1 MFPAISKTHLITA
14 LTLAAACGVGHAQ
27 STGQRLWVH
36 LGVAHV
42 DFNSSATVDVPAL
55 GGRVQGQSAS
65 ASNNTT
71 LAFEVGYE
79 LAPGVIASATLGIPP
94 TTTITGQGGPFAGA
108 ELGKVKYGPSV
119 WTVHYHFDAGVVKPY
134 VGAGLTYVLVFQSR
148 DSTLGGLD
156 SKNALGSAIQA
167 GMDIPLNN
175 QWFAFVDAKK
185 LFVKAKPT
193 FTNPAPG
200 SATLKLDPLIVHAG
214 IGFRF

>member
-1 MFPAISKTHLITA
+1 MVSVTSKAHWITA
-14 LTLAAACGVGHAQ
+14 LTLTAVCGVGHAQ
-27 STGQRLWVH
+27 SNGERVWVH

-42 DFNSSATVDVPAL
+42 DFNSGATVSVPAL
-55 GGRVQGQSAS
+55 GGQVQGQSAS

-79 LAPGVIASATLGIPP
+79 LAPRVIASATLGIPP

-119 WTVHYHFDAGVVKPY
+119 WTVHYHYDAGVVKPY
-134 VGAGLTYVLVFQSR
+134 FGAGLTYVLVFQSK

-156 SKNALGSAIQA
+156 SKNAWGSALQA

-193 FTNPAPG
+193 FTSPAPG

-214 IGFRF
+214 IGFRY